1 MASWYPLKLHFQR
14 YRAEAIL
21 LRSNNRKIGDAI
33 SRYQPIDRPKMFVI
47 AK

>member
-1 MASWYPLKLHFQR
+1 MNSWYLLKLHFQR

-21 LRSNNRKIGDAI
+21 LRSNNRKIGNAI
-33 SRYQPIDRPKMFVI
+33 SRYQPIYRPKMLVI